1 MWSLPLPVKESQMP
15 RIPAVTRDSLPP
27 NQQSIYDAIGES
39 RGRVSGPFPV
49 LLNSPEVASRIA
61 TLGHYLRYESTLK
74 PMIRELAIMTV
85 AREFDCQYAWT
96 SHDPLA
102 RQEGVREEAIT
113 ALRDRKAP
121 LGLTEEEAEI
131 VRYGQELVRNRRV
144 SEVTFQAVLKR
155 LGQQGITELTATMGY
170 YAMLG
175 FALNAFD
182 VQPEEPLLPN

>member
-1 MWSLPLPVKESQMP
+1 MP
-15 RIPAVTRDSLPP
+15 RIPTVTRETLPAD
-27 NQQSIYDAIGES
+27 QRAIYDAIAES
-39 RGRVSGPFPV
+39 RGHVAGPFPV

-74 PMIRELAIMTV
+74 PMLRELAILTV

-96 SHDPLA
+96 SHDSLA
-102 RQEGVREEAIT
+102 RQAGVRDEAIA

-121 LGLTEEEAEI
+121 AGLTAEEAAI
-131 VRYGQELVRNRRV
+131 VQYGQELIRQHRV
-144 SEVTFQAVLKR
+144 GEATFQAALKE
-155 LGQQGITELTATMGY
+155 LGAQGITELTATMGY

-182 VQPEEPLLPN
+182 EQPEEPLLPA

>member
-1 MWSLPLPVKESQMP
+1 M
-15 RIPAVTRDSLPP
+15 
-27 NQQSIYDAIGES
+27 
-39 RGRVSGPFPV
+39 
-49 LLNSPEVASRIA
+49 
-61 TLGHYLRYESTLK
+61 
-74 PMIRELAIMTV
+74 
-85 AREFDCQYAWT
+85 
-96 SHDPLA
+96 A

-182 VQPEEPLLPN
+182 VQPEEPLLPD

>member
-1 MWSLPLPVKESQMP
+1 MP
-15 RIPAVTRDSLPP
+15 RIPAVTREDLPP
-27 NQQSIYDAIGES
+27 DKRSIYDVIGES

-61 TLGHYLRYESTLK
+61 SLGHYIRYESTLK
-74 PMIRELAIMTV
+74 PMIRELAILTV

-96 SHDPLA
+96 SHDALA
-102 RQEGVREEAIT
+102 RQAGVRDEAMT

-121 LGLTEEEAEI
+121 QGLTEEEADI

-144 SEVTFQAVLKR
+144 SDATFQAVLKR
-155 LGQQGITELTATMGY
+155 LGEQGITELTATMGY
-170 YAMLG
+170 YTMLG

-182 VQPEEPLLPN
+182 VQPENPLLPV

>member
-1 MWSLPLPVKESQMP
+1 MP
-15 RIPAVTRDSLPP
+15 RIPPVTRDALPP
-27 NQQSIYDAIGES
+27 DKRSIYDAIGAS
-39 RGRVSGPFPV
+39 RGHVSGPFPV

-61 TLGHYLRYESTLK
+61 TLGHYLRYESILK

-96 SHDPLA
+96 SHDALA
-102 RQEGVREEAIT
+102 RQEGVREAALM

-121 LGLTEEEAEI
+121 QGLTEEEAEI
-131 VRYGQELVRNRRV
+131 VRYVQELVRNRRV
-144 SEVTFQAVLKR
+144 SEATFQAVLKR

-175 FALNAFD
+175 CALNAFD
-182 VQPEEPLLPN
+182 VQPETPLLPDEA

>member
-1 MWSLPLPVKESQMP
+1 MP
-15 RIPAVTRDSLPP
+15 RIPTVTRESLDPDKR
-27 NQQSIYDAIGES
+27 SIYDGIGQS
-39 RGRVSGPFPV
+39 RGQVSGPFPV

-61 TLGHYLRYESTLK
+61 MLGHYIRYESSLR
-74 PMIRELAIMTV
+74 PMIRELAILTV

-102 RQEGVREEAIT
+102 RQAGVRDEAIT

-121 LGLTEEEAEI
+121 QGLTEEEADI
-131 VRYGQELVRNRRV
+131 VGYGQELVRNRRV
-144 SEVTFQAVLKR
+144 SEATFQAVLKR
-155 LGQQGITELTATMGY
+155 IGVQGITDLTATMGY

-182 VQPEEPLLPN
+182 VQPETPLLPE